1 MSPEQRLALYA
12 GGLGVLGVLLILGA
26 VLAAGREH
34 KEDQ

>member
-12 GGLGVLGVLLILGA
+12 GGLAALGVLLVITA
-26 VLAAGREH
+26 VFAAGREH